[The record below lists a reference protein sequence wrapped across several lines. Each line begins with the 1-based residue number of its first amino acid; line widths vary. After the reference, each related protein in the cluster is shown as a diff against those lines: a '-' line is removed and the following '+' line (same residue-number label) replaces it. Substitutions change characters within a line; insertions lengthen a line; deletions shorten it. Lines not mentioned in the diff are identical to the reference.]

1 MHAMNR
7 RTREKIVESMLLI
20 VGLVSVFAVISIC
33 IFLFKEGI
41 LLFEEFSLLEFLT
54 GTKWYPTSEPA
65 QFGLLPLLTGSLV
78 VTAGAILFAVPLG
91 VASAIYISEIAN
103 TRMRNTLKPIVEI
116 LAGIPSVVYGFFG
129 LVVLVP
135 YLQTVFGLPTGQTA
149 IAGSIMLGIMALP
162 TIISISEDA
171 IYSVPSVLKEGS
183 LALGA
188 TQWQTI
194 YRITVPAAISGI
206 SASVILG
213 IGRAIGETMTVMM
226 VTGNAAVIPKG
237 LLASVKTMTATIALE
252 MGEAPV
258 GSEHYHALFAIA
270 SVLFIFTLG
279 INIIAD
285 YIKSKYGHK
294 YA

>member
-20 VGLVSVFAVISIC
+20 VGLISVFAVISIC

-41 LLFEEFSLLEFLT
+41 LLFEEFSPLEFLT

-78 VTAGAILFAVPLG
+78 VTTGAILFAVPLG

-135 YLQTVFGLPTGQTA
+135 YLQTALGLPTGQTA

-171 IYSVPSVLKEGS
+171 IHSVPSVLKEGS

-237 LLASVKTMTATIALE
+237 FLASVKTMTATIALE

>member
-1 MHAMNR
+1 MLIMNR
-7 RTREKIVESMLLI
+7 RTKDWIIESILLV
-20 VGLVSVFAVISIC
+20 VGLASVAAVTLIC
-33 IFLFKEGI
+33 LFLFREGI
-41 LLFEEFSLLEFLT
+41 LLFERFSPLEFLA
-54 GTKWYPTSEPA
+54 GTKWYPTSEPP
-65 QFGLLPLLTGSLV
+65 QFGILPLLTGSLV

-91 VASAIYISEIAN
+91 LASAIYISEIADM
-103 TRMRNTLKPIVEI
+103 RIRNTLKPIVEI

-135 YLQTVFGLPTGQTA
+135 YLQTGLNIPTGQTA
-149 IAGSIMLGIMALP
+149 LAGSIMLGIMALP

-171 IYSVPSVLKEGS
+171 IHSVPSFLKEGS

-188 TQWQTI
+188 TEWQTI

-206 SASVILG
+206 STAVMLG

-237 LLASVKTMTATIALE
+237 FLASVKTMTATIALE

-258 GSEHYHALFAIA
+258 GSEHYHALFAVG

-279 INIIAD
+279 INLVAD
-285 YIKSKYGHK
+285 YIRSKYRYK

>member
-1 MHAMNR
+1 MNR
-7 RTREKIVESMLLI
+7 KTKERIIESTLLV
-20 VGLVSVFAVISIC
+20 VGLISVAAVTLIC
-33 IFLFKEGI
+33 LFLFSEGI
-41 LLFEEFSLLEFLT
+41 RLFGEFSPLGFLT
-54 GTKWYPTSEPA
+54 GTKWYPTSDPA
-65 QFGLLPLLTGSLV
+65 LFGLVPLFAGSII

-91 VASAIYISEIAN
+91 VASAIYLSEIAGI
-103 TRMRNTLKPIVEI
+103 RMRNTLKPIVEI

-135 YLQTVFGLPTGQTA
+135 YLQTGFDLPTGQTA
-149 IAGSIMLGIMALP
+149 LAGSIMLGIMALP
-162 TIISISEDA
+162 TIISISDDA
-171 IYSVPSVLKEGS
+171 IHSVPSFLKEGS

-188 TQWQTI
+188 TRWQTI

-206 SASVILG
+206 STAVILG

-252 MGEAPV
+252 MGEASA
-258 GSEHYHALFAIA
+258 GSEHYHALFAIG
-270 SVLFIFTLG
+270 SVLFIFTFG
-279 INIIAD
+279 INLVAD
-285 YIKSKYGHK
+285 HIRTKYRYK